1 MVCARTRL
9 ALATR
14 LLAQALLLIGT
25 SGCDREPVSDLEPS
39 FGAQAPPRA
48 AVAQPPSP
56 RPIDTIRAA
65 LAMQDDGEVRR
76 LYEDGARRSVW
87 VDAAGHPD
95 DNATAAL
102 DLLATATDDGLDPA
116 AYEHGRL
123 AHQAV
128 SLRDAPA
135 PSPDDVVRFD
145 VGVSRS
151 VLRYLKHLHSG
162 RIDPRRIGFN
172 LVVPRE
178 PHDFVEALRTAVA
191 EHRVRYLRED
201 FAPRL
206 LQYDALR
213 AALARYRALAADPAA
228 TEPPVA
234 TPTVRPGEHYADV
247 ERLRAW
253 LVALGDIDADSALTP
268 EQGVYQEPLVG
279 AVQRFQ
285 ARHGL
290 EADGIIG
297 KATQEAF
304 RVPLAWRVR
313 QIELALERLRWLP
326 DFDHR
331 RIVLVN
337 IPMFH
342 LWGWDATTRGTP
354 PVVNMRAI
362 VGRALDTETPVFVAD
377 MEQVVFRPYWNVP
390 RSILLN
396 ELLPKISRDPRYL
409 DREALEIVSGG
420 GDDAAHVPLSDDAL
434 RGLRNGTLRL
444 RQRPG
449 PRNSLGLVKFLFPNS
464 NDVYMHDTPAQSL
477 FSRAR
482 RDFSHGCVR
491 VEDPVRLA
499 EWALQ
504 DQPLWPRERI
514 EEVLAAP
521 GGPVSVDL
529 TRPIRVMIF
538 YTTAA
543 VTPRVGTVHFVSDIY
558 RHDARLDAALRSV
571 AARQ

>member
-1 MVCARTRL
+1 MCARTRL

-14 LLAQALLLIGT
+14 LLAPAFLLIAT
-25 SGCDREPVSDLEPS
+25 PGCDHAPVADLLPS
-39 FGAQAPPRA
+39 LAVQASAPANAGAQRPSAGPDA
-48 AVAQPPSP
+48 A
-56 RPIDTIRAA
+56 IRAR
-65 LAMQDDGEVRR
+65 LATQGEDDVRR
-76 LYEDGARRSVW
+76 FYGDGTRGAQW
-87 VDAAGHPD
+87 VDAAGRPD
-95 DNATAAL
+95 DNATTAL
-102 DLLATATDDGLDPA
+102 ALLASAAGDGLDPD
-116 AYEHGRL
+116 AYEHGALVRQG
-123 AHQAV
+123 A
-128 SLRDAPA
+128 SLRDAAA
-135 PSPDDVVRFD
+135 PSADAVGRFD
-145 VGVSRS
+145 IGVTRS
-151 VLRYLKHLHSG
+151 LLRYLRHLHSG
-162 RIDPRRIGFN
+162 RIDPRTIGFN
-172 LVVPRE
+172 LVVPPE
-178 PHDFVEALRTAVA
+178 PHDFVEALRAAVA
-191 EHRVRYLRED
+191 ERRVARLREE

-206 LQYDALR
+206 VQYDALR

-228 TEPPVA
+228 SEPPMA
-234 TPTVRPGEHYADV
+234 TPAIRPGEEYADV
-247 ERLRAW
+247 ERLRRW
-253 LVALGDIDADSALTP
+253 LIALGDIDGDSALTP
-268 EQGVYQEPLVG
+268 EHGVYQEPLVG

-290 EADGIIG
+290 DADGIIG

-326 DFDHR
+326 DFDDR
-331 RIVLVN
+331 RLALVN
-337 IPMFH
+337 IPMFE
-342 LWGWDATTRGTP
+342 LWGWDATARGTHP
-354 PVVNMRAI
+354 AVHMRAI

-396 ELLPKISRDPRYL
+396 ELLPKIGRAARYL
-409 DREALEIVSGG
+409 DREALEIVRGG
-420 GDDAAHVPLSDDAL
+420 GDNATRVPLSDAAL
-434 RGLRNGTLRL
+434 AGLRNGTLRL

-464 NDVYMHDTPAQSL
+464 NDVYMHDTPVQSL

-491 VEDPVRLA
+491 VEDPVRMA

-514 EEVLAAP
+514 EEVMGAA
-521 GGPVSVDL
+521 GGPLSVDL

-543 VTPRVGTVHFVSDIY
+543 VTPRDGVVHFVSDIY
-558 RHDARLDAALRSV
+558 RHDVRLDAALRSL

>member
-1 MVCARTRL
+1 MVCARTWL
-9 ALATR
+9 ALATQ
-14 LLAQALLLIGT
+14 LLAQALVLIGT
-25 SGCDREPVSDLEPS
+25 P
-39 FGAQAPPRA
+39 GAF
-48 AVAQPPSP
+48 AQPPSLGP
-56 RPIDTIRAA
+56 VDAIRAG
-65 LAMQDDGEVRR
+65 LATQDDADVRR
-76 LYEDGARRSVW
+76 LYEAGLRGSLW

-95 DNATAAL
+95 DNAKAAL
-102 DLLATATDDGLDPA
+102 DLLAAATADGLDPA
-116 AYEHGRL
+116 AYGHDSL
-123 AHQAV
+123 ARQAE
-128 SLRDAPA
+128 SLRDSPA
-135 PSPDDVVRFD
+135 PSAADVARFD
-145 VGVSRS
+145 IGVSRS
-151 VLRYLKHLHSG
+151 ILRYLRHLHSG
-162 RIDPRRIGFN
+162 RIDPRRIGFH
-172 LVVPRE
+172 LVVPPE
-178 PHDFVEALRTAVA
+178 PHDFVEALGTAVA
-191 EHRVRYLRED
+191 QHRVRHLREE

-213 AALARYRALAADPAA
+213 AALARYRSLAADPAA

-247 ERLRAW
+247 ERLRAR

-326 DFDHR
+326 DLDHR
-331 RIVLVN
+331 RLVLVN

-342 LWGWDATTRGTP
+342 LWGWDATAPGSE
-354 PVVNMRAI
+354 PVVNMRSI

-396 ELLPKISRDPRYL
+396 ELLPKIRRDAGYL
-409 DREALEIVSGG
+409 DREALEIVRGG
-420 GDDAAHVPLSDDAL
+420 GDNAARVPLSADAL
-434 RGLRNGTLRL
+434 AGLRNGTLRL

-464 NDVYMHDTPAQSL
+464 NDVYMHDTPAQRL

-482 RDFSHGCVR
+482 RDFSHGCIR

-514 EEVLAAP
+514 EEVMAAP
-521 GGPVSVDL
+521 GGPLSVDL
-529 TRPIRVMIF
+529 THPIRVMIF

-543 VTPRVGTVHFVSDIY
+543 VTPRDGAVHFVSDIY
-558 RHDARLDAALRSV
+558 RHDARLDAALVSL
-571 AARQ
+571 AARH